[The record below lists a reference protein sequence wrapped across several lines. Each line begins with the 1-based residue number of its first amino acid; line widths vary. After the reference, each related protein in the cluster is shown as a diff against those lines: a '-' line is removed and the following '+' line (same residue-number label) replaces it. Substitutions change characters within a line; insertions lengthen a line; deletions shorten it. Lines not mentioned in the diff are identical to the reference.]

1 VIHGTEPQASFSYD
15 IGTPVILE
23 GRSMS
28 SFDHVVLATRR
39 TGNSP
44 AAVSASS
51 AQLQNNPV
59 TVRRLLLQVRARV
72 EGVWRVLCMWRRRQR
87 DRAELRSLSPRQIR
101 DFCPRQAEA
110 EQEMNKPF
118 WRA

>member
-1 VIHGTEPQASFSYD
+1 
-15 IGTPVILE
+15 
-23 GRSMS
+23 MS
-28 SFDHVVLATRR
+28 SFDHVVPATRR
-39 TGNSP
+39 AGNSS

-51 AQLQNNPV
+51 AKLRNNP
-59 TVRRLLLQVRARV
+59 VRRLLLQVRAQG
-72 EGVWRVLCMWRRRQR
+72 EGAWRVLGVWRRRQR